1 MKACVLFAFLFFAVL
16 TLPEKLCA
24 QAAVPGSKVDSMIR
38 KSRLAASVTGSIPSD
53 TIIDGLRKKLRQR
66 QQDQSP
72 IDGMPNAFKM
82 NLGPDVYEGNNG
94 RGQDIFRSQLD
105 NMAILKPDS
114 SFNWAM
120 PNSIRVPQMQ
130 GTLPGAVTIQG
141 NKMVL
146 PGYPIPGSGTPKY
159 RLPKK

>member
-1 MKACVLFAFLFFAVL
+1 MKACTLFGFLLFAVL

-24 QAAVPGSKVDSMIR
+24 QTVVTGSNIDSMIR
-38 KSRLAASVTGSIPSD
+38 KSRLAASVTRSIPSD
-53 TIIDGLRKKLRQR
+53 TTIDEFRKKLRQR
-66 QQDQSP
+66 QQEQSP

-94 RGQDIFRSQLD
+94 RGQDIYRSQLD

-114 SFNWAM
+114 SFSRIM
-120 PNSIRVPQMQ
+120 PNSIRVPQIQ
-130 GTLPGAVTIQG
+130 GTGPTIERYKLP
-141 NKMVL
+141 L
-146 PGYPIPGSGTPKY
+146 PGYPAPGSKTPKY